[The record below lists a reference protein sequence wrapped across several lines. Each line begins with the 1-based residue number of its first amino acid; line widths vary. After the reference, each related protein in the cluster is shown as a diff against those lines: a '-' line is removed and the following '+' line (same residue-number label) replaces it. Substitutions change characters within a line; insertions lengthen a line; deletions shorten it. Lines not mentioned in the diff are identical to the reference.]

1 MVTEVILYSFYTTMF
16 KKTLI
21 FSVYVLRLNKC
32 RLQAK
37 HVFVCVCDDWSSSS
51 DSLIMCFV
59 LILISMNT
67 CDRIIHII
75 ECVMNITNMF
85 ECFLTRLFALIFLVS
100 TFFSAVIFWTV
111 CWASFSLKWKSRN
124 FSHLFL
130 SFRWTDDVFVN
141 GGQTKAACSES
152 TFPLIQAVFVFK
164 PH

>member
-1 MVTEVILYSFYTTMF
+1 MYYG
-16 KKTLI
+16 K
-21 FSVYVLRLNKC
+21 
-32 RLQAK
+32 QACL
-37 HVFVCVCDDWSSSS
+37 CVVWDWSSSS

-67 CDRIIHII
+67 CDSIIHII

-111 CWASFSLKWKSRN
+111 CWASFSLKWKSTK
-124 FSHLFL
+124 LQ
-130 SFRWTDDVFVN
+130 SFISEFQMNRRCFVN

-152 TFPLIQAVFVFK
+152 TFLLYKLFLFLNLTKVCQIYAWNEK
-164 PH
+164 TLRGNKNKLNW